1 MGTVALI
8 GLRLTARR
16 VVKAASAFLRKPIE
30 TSRLQRPATVL
41 HQQFPSIQRR
51 DVGGAFA
58 LHILQPQSGRCLR
71 LIVFGWALL
80 VSARLS
86 ALRSV
91 LDNVLI
97 CGNAGKTALM
107 PPQPG
112 QGAPSRL
119 S

>member
-1 MGTVALI
+1 M
-8 GLRLTARR
+8 
-16 VVKAASAFLRKPIE
+16 PC
-30 TSRLQRPATVL
+30 QD

-51 DVGGAFA
+51 EVGGAFA

-86 ALRSV
+86 ALRSA
-91 LDNVLI
+91 LDRVLI
-97 CGNAGKTALM
+97 CGNAGKTALV
-107 PPQPG
+107 PPQ
-112 QGAPSRL
+112 QGHDAPSRL